1 MQTATISFD
10 RFNTLADGD
19 AAERIRAA
27 RAKLGK
33 DVVLLCHHYQRAD
46 VYAHADI
53 TGDSLKLSR
62 LASQSDAENIVF
74 CGVHF
79 MAEVAD
85 ILSRPDQVSILPDL
99 AAGCSMADMASL
111 AKVERAWRELS
122 AVLDP
127 DEKVT
132 PVTYINS
139 AADLKAFCGE
149 HGGIVCT
156 SSNATKILEW
166 SFAQRE
172 KVLFF
177 PDQHLGR
184 WSGYKMGIPLDD
196 MVIWNPDLEQGG
208 LTREQIAKAKI
219 ILWHGY
225 CSVHQ
230 MFQPQGHHQV
240 PQPASRRLRH
250 FAPRM
255 QLRGLQAVRLHRQ
268 HRNHPA
274 DGQGGAAQYALAG
287 RHRVEPG
294 RASGAGGEA
303 RRQDRAVHGQHHLH
317 VLDHAAH
324 RSAASGMDAGKP
336 GRRQGGEQDQ
346 RAGTRSEAG
355 EDRPGAHAR
364 GVLTPA
370 SPSQKNCRQSGF
382 ACRMEPGQSCE
393 TGSPSRKTSGVI
405 ASTPPVLTGMAC
417 VNGNPCRWIQ
427 S

>member
-1 MQTATISFD
+1 MEPKLNMQTATISFD
-10 RFNTLADGD
+10 RFNTLADND
-19 AAERIRAA
+19 AGERIRAA
-27 RAKLGK
+27 KAKLGK

-62 LASQSDAENIVF
+62 LASQAEAKHIVF

-85 ILSRPDQVSILPDL
+85 ILSRPEQISILPDL

-139 AADLKAFCGE
+139 AADLKAFCGA

-156 SSNATKILEW
+156 SSNAPKILEW

-184 WSGYKMGIPLDD
+184 WSGYKMGIPLDE

-208 LTREQIAKAKI
+208 LTREQIDKAKI

-230 MFQPQGHHQV
+230 MFQPKDIIKFGTSI
-240 PQPASRRLRH
+240 PTALSSRTRNAASKS
-250 FAPRM
+250 
-255 QLRGLQAVRLHRQ
+255 
-268 HRNHPA
+268 
-274 DGQGGAAQYALAG
+274 
-287 RHRVEPG
+287 
-294 RASGAGGEA
+294 ASSPTI
-303 RRQDRAVHGQHHLH
+303 
-317 VLDHAAH
+317 
-324 RSAASGMDAGKP
+324 SAAPKP
-336 GRRQGGEQDQ
+336 SCRRSRPRRRT
-346 RAGTRSEAG
+346 RAGWSA
-355 EDRPGAHAR
+355 
-364 GVLTPA
+364 
-370 SPSQKNCRQSGF
+370 PS
-382 ACRMEPGQSCE
+382 
-393 TGSPSRKTSGVI
+393 
-405 ASTPPVLTGMAC
+405 
-417 VNGNPCRWIQ
+417 
-427 S
+427 